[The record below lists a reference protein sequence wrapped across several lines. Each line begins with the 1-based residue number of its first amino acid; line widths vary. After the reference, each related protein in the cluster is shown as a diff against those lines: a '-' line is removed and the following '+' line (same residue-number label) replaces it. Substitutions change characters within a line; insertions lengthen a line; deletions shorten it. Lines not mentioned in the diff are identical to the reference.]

1 MKFALIATAIA
12 SVSAVR
18 MGRYLAENAKDE
30 LATFQD
36 FLDAKNDMNV
46 KQNAYV
52 KLQHAAMAE
61 EGKLQKE
68 IDETMA
74 QEKITHAAQS
84 PVRPYDI
91 RTISVLCPRYIRTI
105 SALYP
110 HDICTTSLPS
120 EGRE

>member
-12 SVSAVR
+12 AVSAVR
-18 MGRYLAENAKDE
+18 MGRNLAENAKDE

-74 QEKITHAAQS
+74 QEKITHAAQAKALEA
-84 PVRPYDI
+84 RKAFF
-91 RTISVLCPRYIRTI
+91 TSVTAVQK
-105 SALYP
+105 ALEAYT
-110 HDICTTSLPS
+110 HAMS
-120 EGRE
+120 ETLVYKR